1 MSDFEEKFG
10 SLSRVYGDDQLQRI
24 RDLNICIVG
33 LGGVGSWAAEALARS
48 GVGKLTLVDGDT
60 ISKSNINRQ
69 LHALDSNIG
78 KSKAVV
84 MYERISQINSECEV
98 QVIEQFINEDNQ
110 RDILERGYDGV
121 LDAIDSLKFKAAI
134 IYNCKRNKVP
144 VVTTGGA
151 GGLTDP
157 TMITINDL
165 SSTWN
170 DPLASAL
177 RLCLRQQ
184 HRFTRNPKN
193 SFGVPCVYS
202 TEQQRYTDKDGN
214 PDYRKPGVAG
224 LSLDCFSGYGS
235 SVMVTASFGL
245 TAAAKII
252 DFVLKKKARKIS
264 GDD

>member
-1 MSDFEEKFG
+1 MSEFEEKFG
-10 SLSRVYGDDQLQRI
+10 SLARVYGAEVLQHI
-24 RDLNICIVG
+24 RNLHICIVG

-48 GVGKLTLVDGDT
+48 GVGRLTLVDGDT
-60 ISKSNINRQ
+60 ISNSNINRQ
-69 LHALDSNIG
+69 LHALETTIG
-78 KSKAVV
+78 QSKVWV
-84 MYERISQINSECEV
+84 MCERIKQINSECKV
-98 QVIEQFINEDNQ
+98 QVIEQFIDDDNQ
-110 RDILERGYDGV
+110 RDILERDYDGV
-121 LDAIDSLKFKAAI
+121 LDAIDTLKYKAAI
-134 IYNCKRNKVP
+134 IHNCKRNKMP

-151 GGLTDP
+151 GGLIDP

-165 SSTWN
+165 STTWN

-214 PDYRKPGVAG
+214 PDYRKPGVSG

-235 SVMVTASFGL
+235 TVMVTASFGF
-245 TAAAKII
+245 TAAAQII
-252 DFVLKKKARKIS
+252 KTVLKKKK
-264 GDD
+264 